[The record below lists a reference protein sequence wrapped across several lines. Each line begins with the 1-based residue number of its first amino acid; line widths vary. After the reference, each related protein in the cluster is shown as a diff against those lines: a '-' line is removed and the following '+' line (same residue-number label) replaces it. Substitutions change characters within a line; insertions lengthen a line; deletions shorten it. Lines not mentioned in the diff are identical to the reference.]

1 MQKNCKNRISEY
13 NELPFNRLILIWEQG
28 VAGSNPVSPTIDNQ
42 PLAATQVVFLL
53 GPAAHNLHAKSGIFR
68 LRQGRHPRKS
78 RIFRLRQGRPSAKS
92 GIFRL
97 CQDRL
102 PAKADFRPL
111 AYSSPARP
119 QSRQRTS
126 STRLRETDAP
136 KHHRPGSPHRRR
148 ALATRATT
156 NPCHHQPGGPAALP
170 PLSGTPPPLKP

>member
-1 MQKNCKNRISEY
+1 M
-13 NELPFNRLILIWEQG
+13 LWEQE

-53 GPAAHNLHAKSGIFR
+53 GPAAHNLHAKSEIFR
-68 LRQGRHPRKS
+68 LRQGRHPRKSRIFRLRRGRHSRKS

-102 PAKADFRPL
+102 PAKVDFRPL
-111 AYSSPARP
+111 AHSSPARF